1 VYQPVQFLWLTCPSE
16 ILETKYEGKLEKS
29 HDGPAHQVVANVF
42 RGLVQKNIARPS
54 PTFAAQSV
62 IRGHL
67 DHTEMLTHLQEP
79 RPQPS
84 GQMQYES
91 RAGRTLLPRKEHLL
105 PVKAAVS
112 RQLQRC
118 LQRRLHTVR
127 IFNPRFIT
135 SHPKLFTRLGG
146 GMASAKTLDLR
157 IEPKAGSDV
166 TFSSIGKNEKE
177 YIEEFLAAKKVRVKT
192 EAVDEAMAV
201 DLGSDDEEMQSV
213 ASSEDEAPKIRTVGA
228 DDDESSEGEWH
239 LYVCQNTFLTDLVSC
254 R

>member
-1 VYQPVQFLWLTCPSE
+1 MKAVQGELYF
-16 ILETKYEGKLEKS
+16 LEKS
-29 HDGPAHQVVANVF
+29 IFFLSKQPYLVNFNDVFNVVF
-42 RGLVQKNIARPS
+42 TR
-54 PTFAAQSV
+54 
-62 IRGHL
+62 
-67 DHTEMLTHLQEP
+67 
-79 RPQPS
+79 
-84 GQMQYES
+84 YEFS
-91 RAGRTLLPRKEHLL
+91 DLSE
-105 PVKAAVS
+105 S
-112 RQLQRC
+112 
-118 LQRRLHTVR
+118 
-127 IFNPRFIT
+127 

-228 DDDESSEGEWH
+228 DDDESSEGEWCLH
-239 LYVCQNTFLTDLVSC
+239 VCQNMFLTDLVSC